1 MKEHAANMEFEEAQK
16 IKEKLDVLQNYQ
28 AKSTIVNPKISNV
41 DVFSI
46 ITDETYGYVNFL
58 QLSYGSIIRS
68 HTIEIK
74 KKLAET
80 KKNYYPLLL

>member
-1 MKEHAANMEFEEAQK
+1 MAFEEAQK

-46 ITDETYGYVNFL
+46 ITDEAYGYVNFFNYPMG
-58 QLSYGSIIRS
+58 QLFVP
-68 HTIEIK
+68 T
-74 KKLAET
+74 
-80 KKNYYPLLL
+80 P